1 MLKNINANKLN
12 SIINKA
18 VNDFINNGIG
28 KRLKTIYRTYHVIR
42 ILSEIGKRTYRY
54 ISSKNNYYY

>member
-18 VNDFINNGIG
+18 VNDFINNGI
-28 KRLKTIYRTYHVIR
+28 
-42 ILSEIGKRTYRY
+42 E
-54 ISSKNNYYY
+54 KNV

>member
-12 SIINKA
+12 SIINKT

-28 KRLKTIYRTYHVIR
+28 KNV
-42 ILSEIGKRTYRY
+42 
-54 ISSKNNYYY
+54 

>member
-1 MLKNINANKLN
+1 MLKNINTNKLN

-28 KRLKTIYRTYHVIR
+28 KNV
-42 ILSEIGKRTYRY
+42 
-54 ISSKNNYYY
+54 

>member
-28 KRLKTIYRTYHVIR
+28 ENV
-42 ILSEIGKRTYRY
+42 
-54 ISSKNNYYY
+54 

>member
-18 VNDFINNGIG
+18 VNDFINNVIG
-28 KRLKTIYRTYHVIR
+28 KNV
-42 ILSEIGKRTYRY
+42 
-54 ISSKNNYYY
+54 

>member
-12 SIINKA
+12 PIINKA

-28 KRLKTIYRTYHVIR
+28 ENV
-42 ILSEIGKRTYRY
+42 
-54 ISSKNNYYY
+54 

>member
-28 KRLKTIYRTYHVIR
+28 KTFKKD
-42 ILSEIGKRTYRY
+42 IL
-54 ISSKNNYYY
+54 

>member
-18 VNDFINNGIG
+18 VNDFINNGI
-28 KRLKTIYRTYHVIR
+28 R
-42 ILSEIGKRTYRY
+42 
-54 ISSKNNYYY
+54 KNV